1 MPETKS
7 ERALFDE
14 EECKFSFF
22 FFLKQPPTDEI
33 RQKTDMFEELSRATK
48 EKDRQKSKA
57 YATITTN
64 LGPLNVE
71 LHGDRAPKTVYNFV
85 QLAKAGKYDNVV
97 FHRLIPGFMASCL
110 LIRFKKKK
118 G

>member
-1 MPETKS
+1 MWYG
-7 ERALFDE
+7 
-14 EECKFSFF
+14 
-22 FFLKQPPTDEI
+22 I
-33 RQKTDMFEELSRATK
+33 TDMFEELSRPTK

-85 QLAKAGKYDNVV
+85 QLAKAGKYDNVI
-97 FHRLIPGFMASCL
+97 FHRLIPGFMVRL
-110 LIRFKKKK
+110 QVRMRIKGRLIRW
-118 G
+118 GL